1 MKLTFHTTD
10 QGILEFEVLKSSV
23 LVGRGS
29 SCDVVIKTEGI
40 SRQHCRID
48 VTPKG
53 EILITDLASTN
64 GVHIDEERLPINMAI
79 PYSTYLTLSIGSIP
93 RVVIDP
99 GQAIIKE
106 ERVVLN
112 SNNTPDINITLDLPK
127 DKTRKISRRGLNSKP
142 GDRDVSTTSDV
153 PKPLIF
159 AGVAFVLALTYYF
172 MTS

>member
-29 SCDVVIKTEGI
+29 SCDVVIKAEGI

-48 VTPKG
+48 ITPKG
-53 EILITDLASTN
+53 QILITDLASTN

-79 PYSTYLTLSIGSIP
+79 PYATYLNLSIGSIP

-127 DKTRKISRRGLNSKP
+127 DKTRKISRRGLNSKGSDP
-142 GDRDVSTTSDV
+142 VVSTSSEL
-153 PKPLIF
+153 PKPILF
-159 AGVAFVLALTYYF
+159 AGAAIVLAISYYF
-172 MTS
+172 FTS